1 MPVIEVKNLN
11 VTYRVLMNKSGSLK
25 ELFRDAVKGKARVVD
40 YVAIH
45 DISFTVDK
53 GEVVAILGRNG
64 AGKSTLLKVLAGVLP
79 PTKGTSK
86 VDGKIAPMIE
96 LGAGFHPEMT
106 GAENVLFYSALMGR
120 DVKQVKKRTP
130 AIGEW
135 AGVADHMEFPLRT
148 FSSGMV
154 ARLAFATAT
163 DLTMRVLHVIARLNV
178 GGTARYITQLA
189 HELPKHGIET
199 FVATGFVQG
208 AEVEDDSAQ
217 SIDLIRITSMG
228 RSINPI
234 KDHFARK
241 QLDKIIADIK
251 PDIIHT
257 HTFKA
262 GYVIRMKKQPVPVVH
277 TFHGHLLDDPEFSG
291 LKSKVIVQLERKL
304 AKKSVKLVTV
314 GRRVADEL
322 LEQNIGER
330 SQFVNIPPGV
340 VPVDVTPKQAALSN
354 LGLVY
359 DGTPLV
365 GWIARVTGVK
375 NPMRALEV
383 ADALPDTRFVL
394 AGGGD
399 LLEQVKA
406 AAPANVSVIG
416 WAQAADLFGA
426 ADIIL
431 STSEN
436 EGMPVALIEAQLA
449 GKPVVATDV
458 GAVSEVILNHET
470 GIVTNKNAG
479 SIASAVE
486 SLILDK
492 TTRDEMGRLATAR
505 ARALFSVERMINA
518 HIELYKSI
526 VK

>member
-1 MPVIEVKNLN
+1 
-11 VTYRVLMNKSGSLK
+11 
-25 ELFRDAVKGKARVVD
+25 
-40 YVAIH
+40 
-45 DISFTVDK
+45 
-53 GEVVAILGRNG
+53 
-64 AGKSTLLKVLAGVLP
+64 
-79 PTKGTSK
+79 
-86 VDGKIAPMIE
+86 
-96 LGAGFHPEMT
+96 
-106 GAENVLFYSALMGR
+106 
-120 DVKQVKKRTP
+120 
-130 AIGEW
+130 
-135 AGVADHMEFPLRT
+135 
-148 FSSGMV
+148 
-154 ARLAFATAT
+154 
-163 DLTMRVLHVIARLNV
+163 MRVLHVIARLNV

-189 HELPKHGIET
+189 NELPKRGIET

-208 AEVEDDSAQ
+208 VEVEDESAQ
-217 SIDLIRITSMG
+217 AIDLIRIPSMG

-241 QLDKIIADIK
+241 QLDKIIAEVK

-262 GYVIRMKKQPVPVVH
+262 GYVIRMKKQSVPVTH
-277 TFHGHLLDDPEFSG
+277 TFHGHLLDDPEFAG
-291 LKSKVIVQLERKL
+291 IKSKIIIELERML
-304 AKKSVKLVTV
+304 AKKSAKLVTV
-314 GRRVADEL
+314 GCRVADEL
-322 LEQNIGER
+322 LEQKIGYR
-330 SQFVNIPPGV
+330 TQFVNIPPGV
-340 VPVDVTPKQAALSN
+340 VPVNLTPKQEALKN
-354 LGLVY
+354 LNLED
-359 DGTPLV
+359 DGKPLV

-383 ADALPDTRFVL
+383 ADAMPGTRFVM

-406 AAPANVSVIG
+406 TAPTNVSVVG
-416 WAQAADLFGA
+416 WAEAADLFGA

-458 GAVSEVILNHET
+458 GSVSEVILNHET

-479 SIASAVE
+479 SIASALE
-486 SLILDK
+486 SLVIDK
-492 TTRDEMGRLATAR
+492 AKREEMGRLAIAR
-505 ARALFSVERMINA
+505 AQALFSVDRMINA

>member
-1 MPVIEVKNLN
+1 
-11 VTYRVLMNKSGSLK
+11 
-25 ELFRDAVKGKARVVD
+25 
-40 YVAIH
+40 
-45 DISFTVDK
+45 
-53 GEVVAILGRNG
+53 
-64 AGKSTLLKVLAGVLP
+64 
-79 PTKGTSK
+79 
-86 VDGKIAPMIE
+86 
-96 LGAGFHPEMT
+96 
-106 GAENVLFYSALMGR
+106 
-120 DVKQVKKRTP
+120 
-130 AIGEW
+130 
-135 AGVADHMEFPLRT
+135 
-148 FSSGMV
+148 
-154 ARLAFATAT
+154 
-163 DLTMRVLHVIARLNV
+163 MRVLHVIARLNV

-208 AEVEDDSAQ
+208 AEIEDPSAQ
-217 SIDLIRITSMG
+217 SIDLIRVPSLG
-228 RSINPI
+228 RSIRPI
-234 KDHFARK
+234 KDHLARK
-241 QLDKIIADIK
+241 QLDKIVQEVK

-262 GYVIRMKKQPVPVVH
+262 GYVIRMKNQPVPVIH

-291 LKSKVIVQLERKL
+291 FKSKVIVEVERML
-304 AKKSVKLVTV
+304 AKKSAKLVTV

-322 LEQNIGER
+322 LEQRIGHR

-340 VPVDVTPKQAALSN
+340 VAVDVTPKAQALKNIN
-354 LGLVY
+354 LQ
-359 DGTPLV
+359 DNGTPIV
-365 GWIARVTGVK
+365 GWIARMTGVK

-383 ADALPDTRFVL
+383 ADALPDTQFVL

-399 LLEQVKA
+399 LLDEVKA
-406 AAPANVSVIG
+406 KALSNVNVIG
-416 WAQAADLFGA
+416 WAEAADVFGA
-426 ADIIL
+426 SDIIL

-458 GAVSEVILNHET
+458 GSVSEVILNHET

-505 ARALFSVERMINA
+505 AQALFSVDRMINA

>member
-1 MPVIEVKNLN
+1 
-11 VTYRVLMNKSGSLK
+11 
-25 ELFRDAVKGKARVVD
+25 
-40 YVAIH
+40 
-45 DISFTVDK
+45 
-53 GEVVAILGRNG
+53 
-64 AGKSTLLKVLAGVLP
+64 
-79 PTKGTSK
+79 
-86 VDGKIAPMIE
+86 
-96 LGAGFHPEMT
+96 
-106 GAENVLFYSALMGR
+106 
-120 DVKQVKKRTP
+120 
-130 AIGEW
+130 
-135 AGVADHMEFPLRT
+135 
-148 FSSGMV
+148 
-154 ARLAFATAT
+154 
-163 DLTMRVLHVIARLNV
+163 MRVLHVIARLNV

-189 HELPKHGIET
+189 TQLPQHGIQT

-208 AEVEDDSAQ
+208 NEIEDPSAA
-217 SIDLIRITSMG
+217 SIELIRIPALG

-234 KDHFARK
+234 KDHLARK
-241 QLDKIIADIK
+241 QLEKIIAQVK

-262 GYVIRMKKQPVPVVH
+262 GYITRMRKQAVPVIH

-291 LKSKVIVQLERKL
+291 FKSKIIIELERKL
-304 AKKSVKLVTV
+304 AKKSAKLVTV

-322 LEQNIGER
+322 LEEKIGSR
-330 SQFVNIPPGV
+330 NQFVNIPPGV
-340 VPVDVTPKQAALSN
+340 VAIDVTPKAQALKN
-354 LGLVY
+354 LNLEDNGV
-359 DGTPLV
+359 PIV

-383 ADALPDTRFVL
+383 ADALPGTHFVL

-406 AAPANVSVIG
+406 KASSNVSVIG
-416 WAQAADLFGA
+416 WAEAADIFGA
-426 ADIIL
+426 SDIIL

-458 GAVSEVILNHET
+458 GSVSEVILNHET
-470 GIVTNKNAG
+470 GVVTNKNAG

-486 SLILDK
+486 SLMLDK
-492 TTRDEMGRLATAR
+492 ATREEMGRLAIAR
-505 ARALFSVERMINA
+505 AQALFSVERMINA

>member
-1 MPVIEVKNLN
+1 
-11 VTYRVLMNKSGSLK
+11 
-25 ELFRDAVKGKARVVD
+25 
-40 YVAIH
+40 
-45 DISFTVDK
+45 
-53 GEVVAILGRNG
+53 
-64 AGKSTLLKVLAGVLP
+64 
-79 PTKGTSK
+79 
-86 VDGKIAPMIE
+86 
-96 LGAGFHPEMT
+96 
-106 GAENVLFYSALMGR
+106 
-120 DVKQVKKRTP
+120 
-130 AIGEW
+130 
-135 AGVADHMEFPLRT
+135 
-148 FSSGMV
+148 
-154 ARLAFATAT
+154 
-163 DLTMRVLHVIARLNV
+163 MRVLHVIARLNV

-189 HELPKHGIET
+189 NELPKHGIET

-208 AEVEDDSAQ
+208 AEVEDPSAQ
-217 SIDLIRITSMG
+217 SIDLIRVPAMG
-228 RSINPI
+228 RSIRPI
-234 KDHFARK
+234 KDHLARK
-241 QLDKIIADIK
+241 QLEKIIAEVK

-262 GYVIRMKKQPVPVVH
+262 GYVIRMKKQSIPVIH

-291 LKSKVIVQLERKL
+291 FKSKIIVELERKL
-304 AKKSVKLVTV
+304 AKSSARLVTV

-322 LEQNIGER
+322 LEQKIGHR
-330 SQFVNIPPGV
+330 AQFVNIPPGV
-340 VPVDVTPKQAALSN
+340 VPVNVTPKAQALKN
-354 LGLVY
+354 LNLENNSA
-359 DGTPLV
+359 PIV

-383 ADALPDTRFVL
+383 ADALPDTHFVM

-399 LLEQVKA
+399 QLEQVKA
-406 AAPANVSVIG
+406 AASANVSVIG
-416 WAQAADLFGA
+416 WADAADLFGA

-458 GAVSEVILNHET
+458 GSVSEVILNHET
-470 GIVTNKNAG
+470 GIITNKNAG
-479 SIASAVE
+479 SIASAIE

-505 ARALFSVERMINA
+505 AQALFSVDRMINA

>member
-1 MPVIEVKNLN
+1 
-11 VTYRVLMNKSGSLK
+11 
-25 ELFRDAVKGKARVVD
+25 
-40 YVAIH
+40 
-45 DISFTVDK
+45 
-53 GEVVAILGRNG
+53 
-64 AGKSTLLKVLAGVLP
+64 
-79 PTKGTSK
+79 
-86 VDGKIAPMIE
+86 
-96 LGAGFHPEMT
+96 
-106 GAENVLFYSALMGR
+106 
-120 DVKQVKKRTP
+120 
-130 AIGEW
+130 
-135 AGVADHMEFPLRT
+135 
-148 FSSGMV
+148 
-154 ARLAFATAT
+154 
-163 DLTMRVLHVIARLNV
+163 MRVLHVIARLNV
-178 GGTARYITQLA
+178 GGTARYIIQLA
-189 HELPKHGIET
+189 NELPKHGIET

-208 AEVEDDSAQ
+208 AEVEDSSAQ
-217 SIDLIRITSMG
+217 SIDLIRVPAMG
-228 RSINPI
+228 RSIRPI
-234 KDHFARK
+234 KDHLARK
-241 QLDKIIADIK
+241 QLEKIIRDVK

-262 GYVIRMKKQPVPVVH
+262 GYVIRMKKQSVPVIH

-291 LKSKVIVQLERKL
+291 FKSKVIVELERKF
-304 AKKSVKLVTV
+304 AKSSAKLVTV

-322 LEQNIGER
+322 LEQKIGHR
-330 SQFVNIPPGV
+330 AQFVNIPPGV
-340 VPVDVTPKQAALSN
+340 VPVNVTPKAQALAN
-354 LGLVY
+354 LNLEDKGA
-359 DGTPLV
+359 PIV

-383 ADALPDTRFVL
+383 ADALPDTRFVM

-416 WAQAADLFGA
+416 WADAADLFGA
-426 ADIIL
+426 TDIIL

-458 GAVSEVILNHET
+458 GSVSEVILNHET

-505 ARALFSVERMINA
+505 AQALFSVDRMINA

>member
-1 MPVIEVKNLN
+1 
-11 VTYRVLMNKSGSLK
+11 
-25 ELFRDAVKGKARVVD
+25 
-40 YVAIH
+40 
-45 DISFTVDK
+45 
-53 GEVVAILGRNG
+53 
-64 AGKSTLLKVLAGVLP
+64 
-79 PTKGTSK
+79 
-86 VDGKIAPMIE
+86 
-96 LGAGFHPEMT
+96 
-106 GAENVLFYSALMGR
+106 
-120 DVKQVKKRTP
+120 
-130 AIGEW
+130 
-135 AGVADHMEFPLRT
+135 
-148 FSSGMV
+148 
-154 ARLAFATAT
+154 
-163 DLTMRVLHVIARLNV
+163 MRVLHVIARLNV

-189 HELPKHGIET
+189 NELPKHGIET

-208 AEVEDDSAQ
+208 AEVEVPTAR
-217 SIDLIRITSMG
+217 SIDLIRIPAMG
-228 RSINPI
+228 RSISPI

-241 QLDKIIADIK
+241 QLEKIIQEVK

-262 GYVIRMKKQPVPVVH
+262 GYVIRMKQLAVPVVH

-291 LKSKVIVQLERKL
+291 FKSKLIIALEKKF
-304 AKKSVKLVTV
+304 AKKSAKLVTV

-322 LEQNIGER
+322 LEQQIGTR
-330 SQFVNIPPGV
+330 NQFVNIPPGV
-340 VPVDVTPKQAALSN
+340 VAVNVTPKTQALKN
-354 LGLVY
+354 LNLEDNGL
-359 DGTPLV
+359 PIV

-383 ADALPDTRFVL
+383 ADALPDTRFVM

-399 LLEQVKA
+399 LLDQVKA
-406 AAPANVSVIG
+406 KAPANVSVIG
-416 WAQAADLFGA
+416 WADAADLFGA
-426 ADIIL
+426 SDIIL

-458 GAVSEVILNHET
+458 GSVSEVILNHET

-486 SLILDK
+486 SLMLDK
-492 TTRDEMGRLATAR
+492 TTREEMGRLAIAR
-505 ARALFSVERMINA
+505 AQALFSVDRMINA

>member
-1 MPVIEVKNLN
+1 
-11 VTYRVLMNKSGSLK
+11 
-25 ELFRDAVKGKARVVD
+25 
-40 YVAIH
+40 
-45 DISFTVDK
+45 
-53 GEVVAILGRNG
+53 
-64 AGKSTLLKVLAGVLP
+64 
-79 PTKGTSK
+79 
-86 VDGKIAPMIE
+86 
-96 LGAGFHPEMT
+96 
-106 GAENVLFYSALMGR
+106 
-120 DVKQVKKRTP
+120 
-130 AIGEW
+130 
-135 AGVADHMEFPLRT
+135 
-148 FSSGMV
+148 
-154 ARLAFATAT
+154 
-163 DLTMRVLHVIARLNV
+163 MRVLHVIARLNV

-189 HELPKHGIET
+189 NELPKHGIET

-208 AEVEDDSAQ
+208 AEVEDPSAQ
-217 SIDLIRITSMG
+217 SIELIRVPAMG
-228 RSINPI
+228 RSIRPI
-234 KDHFARK
+234 KDHLARK
-241 QLDKIIADIK
+241 QLDKIIQEVK

-262 GYVIRMKKQPVPVVH
+262 GYVIRMKKQSVPVIH

-291 LKSKVIVQLERKL
+291 FKSKIIVELERKF
-304 AKKSVKLVTV
+304 AKSSAKLVTV

-322 LEQNIGER
+322 LEQKIGHR
-330 SQFVNIPPGV
+330 AQFVNIPPGV
-340 VPVDVTPKQAALSN
+340 VAVAVTPKAQALAN
-354 LGLVY
+354 LNLKDNGA
-359 DGTPLV
+359 PIV

-383 ADALPDTRFVL
+383 ADALPDTQFVM

-416 WAQAADLFGA
+416 WADAADLFGA
-426 ADIIL
+426 TDIIL

-458 GAVSEVILNHET
+458 GSVSEVILNHET

-492 TTRDEMGRLATAR
+492 TTREEMGRLATAR
-505 ARALFSVERMINA
+505 AQALFSVDRMINA